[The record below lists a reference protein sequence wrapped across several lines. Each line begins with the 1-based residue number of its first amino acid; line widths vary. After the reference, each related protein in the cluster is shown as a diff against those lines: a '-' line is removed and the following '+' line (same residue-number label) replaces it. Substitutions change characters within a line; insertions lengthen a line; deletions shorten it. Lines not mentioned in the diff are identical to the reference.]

1 MLCDELEG
9 WGGKGEREAQE
20 GGDTCILTADS
31 HCCMEETN
39 THWKAIILQLKI
51 KVNTCGHLL
60 PDFMENTS
68 FHNAGKI
75 FNCNSKT
82 SKISTH

>member
-1 MLCDELEG
+1 
-9 WGGKGEREAQE
+9 
-20 GGDTCILTADS
+20 
-31 HCCMEETN
+31 MEETN